1 MKAFMMFMAGSILT
15 IYIAQSAQI
24 LGFALFVPASV
35 YYVNELVEQK
45 DRVKGQ
51 AYMTVTNTLG
61 SIFGSLF
68 GGFILDEKGVSVM
81 LLVSFVMGIIGMLI
95 IFGSINRTREKAII

>member
-1 MKAFMMFMAGSILT
+1 
-15 IYIAQSAQI
+15 
-24 LGFALFVPASV
+24 
-35 YYVNELVEQK
+35 
-45 DRVKGQ
+45 
-51 AYMTVTNTLG
+51 MTVTNTLG